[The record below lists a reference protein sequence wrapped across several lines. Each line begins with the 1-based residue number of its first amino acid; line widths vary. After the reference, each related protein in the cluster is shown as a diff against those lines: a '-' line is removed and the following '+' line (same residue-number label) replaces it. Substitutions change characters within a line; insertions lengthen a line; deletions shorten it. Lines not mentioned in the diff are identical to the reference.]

1 MKLNTTYIS
10 LISLLTLT
18 ACSSDLSDI
27 LNGNSGKEEVTF
39 TTTNLESSVVTRAG
53 FADGN
58 TAIFAKMK
66 SEANNKT
73 TQWTATTL
81 LASKDTTNSETS
93 TSSVSYNTVSDTRF
107 WDDTH
112 GRDANI
118 SVYAVA
124 IANNS
129 ETTNTASSLLS
140 APNQWTD
147 ATDTNSGLSFDYTVS
162 TAQNVATTSFDQY
175 DLVYSNN
182 ITKDTTD
189 ARLKFTPSSSD
200 NGHTGSFDKGSLL
213 FNHALTKITV
223 NLLKGNGFEGDFAS
237 AKTSV
242 KIGSSANQPTLKGN
256 FDVSSGKWALD
267 EKTTGEV
274 SATVG
279 TLLNSYNVDN
289 ATYDVIPTNAI
300 VMPGYTLRQSNTN
313 TALTINVSDNL
324 YYVSEANLYAAL
336 QDVLSLSKSSYAI
349 YAMAQGYHYIF
360 NIELNKT
367 GIKVTASLA
376 DWNSVVGE
384 TQNPSNARISVEFLN
399 VDGSSVQSNVN
410 LYRLLDEAPEISDD
424 YDGTNWNGNYG
435 SAATVETDGITDWYF
450 DSNKSYYHF
459 RTTNVTPTAVSAMT
473 ATNNDGGD
481 YVLISNG
488 KRDASDPIWG
498 APMKKGNTIS
508 YSSTSG
514 FTDCLI
520 SAIGPTLN
528 TIHLTQLHMLSQLD
542 IQLTTT
548 TGTDAVTLEG
558 STVVITGMSP
568 EGQVLMGSGKI
579 NATGTVTGVT
589 MTAPSEGTVAT
600 KPFTW
605 DVVPQTLSHIGLIIT
620 TGDHNKYVISDL
632 STIKE
637 TGTSSTISEWIPGTH
652 YTYTFDLRKTGVKAS
667 VSLADWTTKSASAP
681 VWF

>member
-81 LASKDTTNSETS
+81 LASKDETNSETS
-93 TSSVSYNTVSDTRF
+93 TSSVSYNTMSDTRF

-182 ITKDTTD
+182 ITNGTTTD
-189 ARLKFTPSSSD
+189 ARLKFTPSSD

-223 NLLKGNGFEGDFAS
+223 NLLKGNGFEGDFVS

-242 KIGSSANQPTLKGN
+242 MIGSSANQPTLKGN
-256 FDVSSGKWALD
+256 FDVSSGEWALD
-267 EKTTGEV
+267 ENTKGEV

-279 TLLNSYNVDN
+279 TLLNSYDVDN

-336 QDVLSLSKSSYAI
+336 QDVLSLSESSYA
-349 YAMAQGYHYIF
+349 MTQGYHYIF

-376 DWNSVVGE
+376 KWNSVVGE

-399 VDGSSVQSNVN
+399 VDGSSAQSKVN
-410 LYRLLDEAPEISDD
+410 LYRLLDEASEISDV
-424 YDGTNWNGNYG
+424 YVGKNWNGNYG

-481 YVLISNG
+481 YVSISSG

-498 APMKKGNTIS
+498 APMQGNTIS

-520 SAIGPTLN
+520 SAIGPTKN
-528 TIHLTQLHMLSQLD
+528 KIHLTQLHMLSQLD
-542 IQLTTT
+542 IYLTTT

-558 STVVITGMSP
+558 STVVITGMSH

-579 NATGTVTGVT
+579 KATGSVTDVP
-589 MTAPSEGTVAT
+589 MTAPSAGTVAT
-600 KPFTW
+600 TPFTW

-632 STIKE
+632 SKIVEK
-637 TGTSSTISEWIPGTH
+637 GTSSTISEWIPGTH
-652 YTYTFDLRKTGVKAS
+652 YTYTFNLKKTAVKAS
-667 VSLADWTTKSASAP
+667 VSLAGWTTKSASAP

>member
-256 FDVSSGKWALD
+256 FDVSSGEWTLD
-267 EKTTGEV
+267 EKTKGEV
-274 SATVG
+274 YATVG

-289 ATYDVIPTNAI
+289 ATYAVIPTNAI

-349 YAMAQGYHYIF
+349 AMAQGYHYIF

-399 VDGSSVQSNVN
+399 VDGSSAQSKVN

-424 YDGTNWNGNYG
+424 YVGTNWNGNYG

-473 ATNNDGGD
+473 ATKNDGGD
-481 YVLISNG
+481 YVLISSG
-488 KRDASDPIWG
+488 ERDASDPIWG
-498 APMKKGNTIS
+498 APMKGNTIS

-558 STVVITGMSP
+558 SKVVITGMSP

-579 NATGTVTGVT
+579 NATGTVTDVK

-632 STIKE
+632 STIEE
-637 TGTSSTISEWIPGTH
+637 TGTSSKISEWIPGTH

>member
-182 ITKDTTD
+182 ITNGTTTD
-189 ARLKFTPSSSD
+189 ARLKFTPSSD

-242 KIGSSANQPTLKGN
+242 MIGSSANQPTLKGN
-256 FDVSSGKWALD
+256 FDVASGEWALD
-267 EKTTGEV
+267 ENKKGEV
-274 SATVG
+274 YATVG

-289 ATYDVIPTNAI
+289 ATYNVIPTNAI

-336 QDVLSLSKSSYAI
+336 QDVLSLSESSYA
-349 YAMAQGYHYIF
+349 MTQGYHYIF

-399 VDGSSVQSNVN
+399 VDGSSAQSKVN
-410 LYRLLDEAPEISDD
+410 LYRLLDEASEISDV
-424 YDGTNWNGNYG
+424 YVGKNWNGNYG

-481 YVLISNG
+481 YVSISSG

-498 APMKKGNTIS
+498 APMQGNTIS

-520 SAIGPTLN
+520 SAIGPTKN
-528 TIHLTQLHMLSQLD
+528 KIHLTQLHMLSQLD
-542 IQLTTT
+542 IYLTTT

-558 STVVITGMSP
+558 STVVITGMSH

-579 NATGTVTGVT
+579 KATGSVTDVP
-589 MTAPSEGTVAT
+589 MTAPSAGTVAT
-600 KPFTW
+600 TPFTW

-632 STIKE
+632 SKIVEK
-637 TGTSSTISEWIPGTH
+637 GTSSTISEWIPGTH
-652 YTYTFDLRKTGVKAS
+652 YTYTFNLKKTAVKAS
-667 VSLADWTTKSASAP
+667 VSLAGWTTKSASAP

>member
-81 LASKDTTNSETS
+81 LASKDETNSATS

-129 ETTNTASSLLS
+129 KTTNTASSLLL

-182 ITKDTTD
+182 ITNGTTD
-189 ARLKFTPSSSD
+189 ARLKFTSSD

-242 KIGSSANQPTLKGN
+242 MIGSSANQPTLKGN
-256 FDVSSGKWALD
+256 FDVSSGEWALD
-267 EKTTGEV
+267 ENTKGEV

-279 TLLNSYNVDN
+279 TLLNS
-289 ATYDVIPTNAI
+289 YDVIPTNAI
-300 VMPGYTLRQSNTN
+300 VMPGYTLRRSNTN

-336 QDVLSLSKSSYAI
+336 QKVLSLSESS

-376 DWNSVVGE
+376 KWNSVVGK

-399 VDGSSVQSNVN
+399 VDGSSAQSNVN

-424 YDGTNWNGNYG
+424 YVGMNWNGNYG
-435 SAATVETDGITDWYF
+435 SAATVETNGITNWYF

-459 RTTNVTPTAVSAMT
+459 RTTNVTPTRVSAMT

-481 YVLISNG
+481 YVPISSG
-488 KRDASDPIWG
+488 KRNASDPIWG

-508 YSSTSG
+508 YSSTRG

-520 SAIGPTLN
+520 SAIGPTSN
-528 TIHLTQLHMLSQLD
+528 MIHLTQLHMLSQLD

-579 NATGTVTGVT
+579 NATGTVTDVT
-589 MTAPSEGTVAT
+589 MTAPSAGTVAT

-632 STIKE
+632 SKIVEK
-637 TGTSSTISEWIPGTH
+637 GTSSKISEWIPGTH
-652 YTYTFDLRKTGVKAS
+652 YTYTFDLRKTAVKAS

>member
-66 SEANNKT
+66 SEADNKT

-129 ETTNTASSLLS
+129 DTTNTASSLLL

-147 ATDTNSGLSFDYTVS
+147 STDTNSGLSFDYTVS

-189 ARLKFTPSSSD
+189 ARLKFTPSSD

-256 FDVSSGKWALD
+256 FDVSSGEWELD
-267 EKTTGEV
+267 
-274 SATVG
+274 
-279 TLLNSYNVDN
+279 
-289 ATYDVIPTNAI
+289 
-300 VMPGYTLRQSNTN
+300 
-313 TALTINVSDNL
+313 
-324 YYVSEANLYAAL
+324 
-336 QDVLSLSKSSYAI
+336 
-349 YAMAQGYHYIF
+349 
-360 NIELNKT
+360 
-367 GIKVTASLA
+367 
-376 DWNSVVGE
+376 
-384 TQNPSNARISVEFLN
+384 
-399 VDGSSVQSNVN
+399 
-410 LYRLLDEAPEISDD
+410 
-424 YDGTNWNGNYG
+424 
-435 SAATVETDGITDWYF
+435 
-450 DSNKSYYHF
+450 
-459 RTTNVTPTAVSAMT
+459 
-473 ATNNDGGD
+473 
-481 YVLISNG
+481 
-488 KRDASDPIWG
+488 
-498 APMKKGNTIS
+498 
-508 YSSTSG
+508 
-514 FTDCLI
+514 
-520 SAIGPTLN
+520 
-528 TIHLTQLHMLSQLD
+528 
-542 IQLTTT
+542 
-548 TGTDAVTLEG
+548 
-558 STVVITGMSP
+558 
-568 EGQVLMGSGKI
+568 
-579 NATGTVTGVT
+579 
-589 MTAPSEGTVAT
+589 
-600 KPFTW
+600 
-605 DVVPQTLSHIGLIIT
+605 
-620 TGDHNKYVISDL
+620 
-632 STIKE
+632 
-637 TGTSSTISEWIPGTH
+637 
-652 YTYTFDLRKTGVKAS
+652 
-667 VSLADWTTKSASAP
+667 
-681 VWF
+681 

>member
-140 APNQWTD
+140 AAPYQWTD
-147 ATDTNSGLSFDYTVS
+147 STDTNSGLSFDYTVS

-182 ITKDTTD
+182 ITNGTTD
-189 ARLKFTPSSSD
+189 ARLKFTPSSAD
-200 NGHTGSFDKGSLL
+200 NRHTGSFDKGSLL

-242 KIGSSANQPTLKGN
+242 MIGSSANQPTLKGN

-267 EKTTGEV
+267 ETKKGEV

-279 TLLNSYNVDN
+279 TLLKSYNVDN

-336 QDVLSLSKSSYAI
+336 QKVLSLSESSYAM
-349 YAMAQGYHYIF
+349 ALAQGYHYIF

-376 DWNSVVGE
+376 KWNSVVGE

-399 VDGSSVQSNVN
+399 VDGSSAQSNVN

-435 SAATVETDGITDWYF
+435 SAATVETGGITNWYF

-459 RTTNVTPTAVSAMT
+459 RTTNETPTPVSAMT

-481 YVLISNG
+481 YVSISNG
-488 KRDASDPIWG
+488 ERDASDPIWG

-508 YSSTSG
+508 YSSTNG
-514 FTDCLI
+514 FTNCLI

-528 TIHLTQLHMLSQLD
+528 TIHLTQLHMLSRLD

-558 STVVITGMSP
+558 STVVITGMNP

-579 NATGTVTGVT
+579 NATGAVTDVT
-589 MTAPSEGTVAT
+589 MTAPSAGTVAT

-605 DVVPQTLSHIGLIIT
+605 DVVPQTLSHIGVIIT

-632 STIKE
+632 STIEE
-637 TGTSSTISEWIPGTH
+637 TGTSSKISEWIPGTH
-652 YTYTFDLRKTGVKAS
+652 YTYTFKLKKTDVKAS

>member
-182 ITKDTTD
+182 ITNGTTD

-200 NGHTGSFDKGSLL
+200 NRHTGSFDKGSLL

-242 KIGSSANQPTLKGN
+242 MIGSSANQPTLKGN
-256 FDVSSGKWALD
+256 FDVSSGEWALD
-267 EKTTGEV
+267 ENKKGEV

-279 TLLNSYNVDN
+279 TLLNSYDVDN

-336 QDVLSLSKSSYAI
+336 QDVLSLSESS

-376 DWNSVVGE
+376 DWNSVVGK

-399 VDGSSVQSNVN
+399 VDGSSVQSKVN

-424 YDGTNWNGNYG
+424 YVGTNWNGNYG
-435 SAATVETDGITDWYF
+435 SAATVKTNGITDWYF

-481 YVLISNG
+481 YVSISSG
-488 KRDASDPIWG
+488 ERDASDPIWG
-498 APMKKGNTIS
+498 APMQGNTIS
-508 YSSTSG
+508 YSSTKG

-558 STVVITGMSP
+558 STVVITGMYP

-579 NATGTVTGVT
+579 NATGTPTDVT
-589 MTAPSEGTVAT
+589 MTAPSEGTV
-600 KPFTW
+600 FTW
-605 DVVPQTLSHIGLIIT
+605 DVVPQTLSQIGLIIT

-632 STIKE
+632 STIVE

-652 YTYTFDLRKTGVKAS
+652 YTYTFDLRKTDVKAS

>member
-182 ITKDTTD
+182 ITNGTTTD
-189 ARLKFTPSSSD
+189 ARLKFTPSSD

-242 KIGSSANQPTLKGN
+242 MIGSSANQPTLKGN
-256 FDVSSGKWALD
+256 FDVASGEWALD
-267 EKTTGEV
+267 ENKKGEV
-274 SATVG
+274 YATVG

-289 ATYDVIPTNAI
+289 ATYNVIPTNAI

-336 QDVLSLSKSSYAI
+336 QDVLSLSESSYA
-349 YAMAQGYHYIF
+349 MTQGYHYIF

-384 TQNPSNARISVEFLN
+384 TQNPSNARISVEFLT
-399 VDGSSVQSNVN
+399 VDGSSAQSKVN
-410 LYRLLDEAPEISDD
+410 LYRLLDEASEISDV
-424 YDGTNWNGNYG
+424 YVGKNWNGNYG

-481 YVLISNG
+481 YVSISSG

-498 APMKKGNTIS
+498 APMQGNTIS

-520 SAIGPTLN
+520 SAIGPTKN
-528 TIHLTQLHMLSQLD
+528 KIHLTQLHMLSQLD
-542 IQLTTT
+542 IYLTTT

-558 STVVITGMSP
+558 STVVITGMSH

-579 NATGTVTGVT
+579 KATGSVTDVP
-589 MTAPSEGTVAT
+589 MTAPSAGTVAT
-600 KPFTW
+600 TPFTW

-632 STIKE
+632 SKIVEK
-637 TGTSSTISEWIPGTH
+637 GTSSTISEWIPGTH
-652 YTYTFDLRKTGVKAS
+652 YTYTFNLKKTAVKAS
-667 VSLADWTTKSASAP
+667 VSLAGWTTKSASAP

>member
-81 LASKDTTNSETS
+81 LASKDTTNSKTS

-129 ETTNTASSLLS
+129 ETTNTASSLLL

-147 ATDTNSGLSFDYTVS
+147 STDTNSGLSFDYTVS

-182 ITKDTTD
+182 ITNGTTD
-189 ARLKFTPSSSD
+189 ARLKFTPSSD

-242 KIGSSANQPTLKGN
+242 MIGSSANQPTLKGN
-256 FDVSSGKWALD
+256 FDVASGEWALD
-267 EKTTGEV
+267 ETTKGEV

-289 ATYDVIPTNAI
+289 ATYAVIPTNAI

-336 QDVLSLSKSSYAI
+336 QDVLSLSESSYA
-349 YAMAQGYHYIF
+349 MVQGYHYIF

-399 VDGSSVQSNVN
+399 VDGSSAQSNVN
-410 LYRLLDEAPEISDD
+410 LYRLLDEASEISDD
-424 YDGTNWNGNYG
+424 YVGTNWNGNYG
-435 SAATVETDGITDWYF
+435 SAATVKTDGITDWYF

-498 APMKKGNTIS
+498 APMKGNTIS

-520 SAIGPTLN
+520 SAIGPTLK
-528 TIHLTQLHMLSQLD
+528 TIHLTQLHMLSRLD

-558 STVVITGMSP
+558 SEVVITGMSH

-579 NATGTVTGVT
+579 NATGSVKDVT
-589 MTAPSEGTVAT
+589 MTAPSAGTVAT
-600 KPFTW
+600 TPFTW

-632 STIKE
+632 STIVE

>member
-81 LASKDTTNSETS
+81 LASKDETNSETS
-93 TSSVSYNTVSDTRF
+93 TSSVSYYNKVSDTRF

-147 ATDTNSGLSFDYTVS
+147 STDTNSGLSFDYTVS

-182 ITKDTTD
+182 ITNGTTD
-189 ARLKFTPSSSD
+189 ARLKFTPSSD
-200 NGHTGSFDKGSLL
+200 NNGHTGSFDKGSLL

-223 NLLKGNGFEGDFAS
+223 NLLKGDGFEGDFVS

-242 KIGSSANQPTLKGN
+242 MIGSSANQPTLKGS
-256 FDVSSGKWALD
+256 FDVSSGKWTLD
-267 EKTTGEV
+267 EYTKGEV

-279 TLLNSYNVDN
+279 TLLNSYDVDN

-336 QDVLSLSKSSYAI
+336 QDVLSLSESS

-399 VDGSSVQSNVN
+399 VDGSSAQSNVN
-410 LYRLLDEAPEISDD
+410 LYRLLDEASEISDD
-424 YDGTNWNGNYG
+424 YVGKNWNGNYG

-459 RTTNVTPTAVSAMT
+459 RTTNMTPTAVSAMT
-473 ATNNDGGD
+473 ATNKDGGD
-481 YVLISNG
+481 YVSISSGERN
-488 KRDASDPIWG
+488 ASDPIWG
-498 APMKKGNTIS
+498 APMKGNTIS

-579 NATGTVTGVT
+579 NATGTVTDVT
-589 MTAPSEGTVAT
+589 MTAPSAGTVAT
-600 KPFTW
+600 EPFTW

-632 STIKE
+632 STIVE
-637 TGTSSTISEWIPGTH
+637 EGTSSTISEWIPGT
-652 YTYTFDLRKTGVKAS
+652 YYKYTFELRKTDVKAS

>member
-81 LASKDTTNSETS
+81 LASKDETNSETS

-140 APNQWTD
+140 AAPYQWTD
-147 ATDTNSGLSFDYTVS
+147 STDTNSGLSFDYTVS

-223 NLLKGNGFEGDFAS
+223 NLLKGNGFEGDFVS

-256 FDVSSGKWALD
+256 FDVSSGKWELD
-267 EKTTGEV
+267 ETKKGEV

-336 QDVLSLSKSSYAI
+336 QKVLSLSESS

-376 DWNSVVGE
+376 KWNSVVGE

-399 VDGSSVQSNVN
+399 VDGSSAQSSVN
-410 LYRLLDEAPEISDD
+410 LYRLLDEAPKISDD
-424 YDGTNWNGNYG
+424 YDGKNWNGNYG
-435 SAATVETDGITDWYF
+435 SAATVETDGITNWYF

-459 RTTNVTPTAVSAMT
+459 RTTNVTPT
-473 ATNNDGGD
+473 NNDGGD
-481 YVLISNG
+481 YVSISNG

-498 APMKKGNTIS
+498 APMKGNTIR
-508 YSSTSG
+508 YSSTRG

-558 STVVITGMSP
+558 STVVITGMNP

-579 NATGTVTGVT
+579 NATGTVKDVT

-605 DVVPQTLSHIGLIIT
+605 DVVPQTLSYIGLIIT
-620 TGDHNKYVISDL
+620 TGDYNKYVISDL

-637 TGTSSTISEWIPGTH
+637 TVTSSTISEWIPGTH

>member
-289 ATYDVIPTNAI
+289 ATYAVIPTNAI

-399 VDGSSVQSNVN
+399 VDGSSAQSNVN
-410 LYRLLDEAPEISDD
+410 LYRLLDEAPEISDN

-435 SAATVETDGITDWYF
+435 SAATVGTNGITNWYF

-459 RTTNVTPTAVSAMT
+459 RTTNVTPT
-473 ATNNDGGD
+473 NNDGGD
-481 YVLISNG
+481 YVLISSG
-488 KRDASDPIWG
+488 ERDASDPIWG

-520 SAIGPTLN
+520 SAIGPTLK
-528 TIHLTQLHMLSQLD
+528 TIHLTQLHMLSRLD
-542 IQLTTT
+542 IQLKTT

-558 STVVITGMSP
+558 SKVVITGMSP

-579 NATGTVTGVT
+579 NATGTVTDVP
-589 MTAPSEGTVAT
+589 MTAPSAGTVAT

-605 DVVPQTLSHIGLIIT
+605 DVVPQTLSQIGLIIT
-620 TGDHNKYVISDL
+620 TGDHNKYVISNL

>member
-81 LASKDTTNSETS
+81 LASKDETNSATS

-129 ETTNTASSLLS
+129 DTTNTASSLLS

-189 ARLKFTPSSSD
+189 ARLKFTPSSD

-242 KIGSSANQPTLKGN
+242 MIGSSANQPTLKGN
-256 FDVSSGKWALD
+256 FDVSSGEWALD
-267 EKTTGEV
+267 ENTKGEV

-279 TLLNSYNVDN
+279 TLLNSYDVDN

-336 QDVLSLSKSSYAI
+336 QDVLSLSESS

-399 VDGSSVQSNVN
+399 VVGSSPQSDVN

-424 YDGTNWNGNYG
+424 YVGMNWNGNYG
-435 SAATVETDGITDWYF
+435 SAATVKTNGITNWYF

-481 YVLISNG
+481 YVSISNG
-488 KRDASDPIWG
+488 KRNASDPIWG

-508 YSSTSG
+508 YSSTRG

-558 STVVITGMSP
+558 STVVITGMRP

-579 NATGTVTGVT
+579 NATGSVKDVP
-589 MTAPSEGTVAT
+589 MTAPSEGTVA
-600 KPFTW
+600 FTW

-620 TGDHNKYVISDL
+620 TGDYNKYVISDL

-637 TGTSSTISEWIPGTH
+637 TRTSSTISEWIPGTH
-652 YTYTFDLRKTGVKAS
+652 YTYTFNLKKTAVKAS
-667 VSLADWTTKSASAP
+667 VSLAGWTTKSASAP

>member
-140 APNQWTD
+140 AAPYQWTD
-147 ATDTNSGLSFDYTVS
+147 STDTNSGLSFDYTVS

-182 ITKDTTD
+182 ITNGTTD

-200 NGHTGSFDKGSLL
+200 NRHTGSFDKGSLL

-242 KIGSSANQPTLKGN
+242 MIGSSANQPTLKGN
-256 FDVSSGKWALD
+256 FDVASGEWALD

-274 SATVG
+274 YATVG

-289 ATYDVIPTNAI
+289 ATYNVIPTNAI

-336 QDVLSLSKSSYAI
+336 QKVLSLWESS
-349 YAMAQGYHYIF
+349 YAMAQR
-360 NIELNKT
+360 L
-367 GIKVTASLA
+367 SL
-376 DWNSVVGE
+376 
-384 TQNPSNARISVEFLN
+384 
-399 VDGSSVQSNVN
+399 
-410 LYRLLDEAPEISDD
+410 
-424 YDGTNWNGNYG
+424 
-435 SAATVETDGITDWYF
+435 YF
-450 DSNKSYYHF
+450 QY
-459 RTTNVTPTAVSAMT
+459 
-473 ATNNDGGD
+473 
-481 YVLISNG
+481 
-488 KRDASDPIWG
+488 
-498 APMKKGNTIS
+498 
-508 YSSTSG
+508 
-514 FTDCLI
+514 
-520 SAIGPTLN
+520 
-528 TIHLTQLHMLSQLD
+528 
-542 IQLTTT
+542 
-548 TGTDAVTLEG
+548 
-558 STVVITGMSP
+558 
-568 EGQVLMGSGKI
+568 
-579 NATGTVTGVT
+579 
-589 MTAPSEGTVAT
+589 
-600 KPFTW
+600 
-605 DVVPQTLSHIGLIIT
+605 
-620 TGDHNKYVISDL
+620 
-632 STIKE
+632 
-637 TGTSSTISEWIPGTH
+637 
-652 YTYTFDLRKTGVKAS
+652 
-667 VSLADWTTKSASAP
+667 
-681 VWF
+681 

>member
-66 SEANNKT
+66 SEADNKT

-182 ITKDTTD
+182 ITNGTTD
-189 ARLKFTPSSSD
+189 ARLKFTRSSDSD

-223 NLLKGNGFEGDFAS
+223 NLLKGNGFEGDFVS

-242 KIGSSANQPTLKGN
+242 MIGSSANQPTLKGN
-256 FDVSSGKWALD
+256 FDVASGEWALD
-267 EKTTGEV
+267 ENKKGEV
-274 SATVG
+274 YATVG

-289 ATYDVIPTNAI
+289 ATYNVIPTNAI

-313 TALTINVSDNL
+313 TALTITVSDNL

-336 QDVLSLSKSSYAI
+336 QKVLSLSESS

-399 VDGSSVQSNVN
+399 VDGSSAQSNVN

-435 SAATVETDGITDWYF
+435 SAATVETNGITNWYF

-459 RTTNVTPTAVSAMT
+459 RTTNVTPTK
-473 ATNNDGGD
+473 NDGGD
-481 YVLISNG
+481 YVSISSG
-488 KRDASDPIWG
+488 ERDASDPIWG

-508 YSSTSG
+508 YSSTRG

-528 TIHLTQLHMLSQLD
+528 TIHLTQLHMLSRLD

-548 TGTDAVTLEG
+548 TGTDAVTLER

-579 NATGTVTGVT
+579 NATGTVTDVA
-589 MTAPSEGTVAT
+589 MTAPSAGTVAT
-600 KPFTW
+600 TPFTW

>member
-112 GRDANI
+112 GREANI

-162 TAQNVATTSFDQY
+162 KAQNVATTSFDQY

-182 ITKDTTD
+182 ITNGTTD
-189 ARLKFTPSSSD
+189 ARLKFTPSSD
-200 NGHTGSFDKGSLL
+200 NNGHTGSFDKGSLL

-242 KIGSSANQPTLKGN
+242 MIGSSANQPTLKGN
-256 FDVSSGKWALD
+256 FDVSSGEWALD
-267 EKTTGEV
+267 ENTKGEV

-289 ATYDVIPTNAI
+289 ATYAVIPTNAI

-313 TALTINVSDNL
+313 TALTITVSDNL

-336 QDVLSLSKSSYAI
+336 QDVLSLSESS

-399 VDGSSVQSNVN
+399 VDGSSAQSNVN

-424 YDGTNWNGNYG
+424 YVGMNWNGNYG
-435 SAATVETDGITDWYF
+435 SAATVETDGITNWYF

-459 RTTNVTPTAVSAMT
+459 RTTNVTPKA
-473 ATNNDGGD
+473 NNDGWD
-481 YVLISNG
+481 YVPISNG
-488 KRDASDPIWG
+488 KRYASNPIWG
-498 APMKKGNTIS
+498 APMKGNTIS
-508 YSSTSG
+508 YSSTNG
-514 FTDCLI
+514 FTNCLI
-520 SAIGPTLN
+520 SAIGPTWN

-542 IQLTTT
+542 IYLTTT

-558 STVVITGMSP
+558 STVVITGMNP

-579 NATGTVTGVT
+579 NATGTVKDVT
-589 MTAPSEGTVAT
+589 MTAPSAGTVAT
-600 KPFTW
+600 TPFTW

-632 STIKE
+632 STIVE

-652 YTYTFDLRKTGVKAS
+652 YTYTFDLRKTDVKAS

>member
-81 LASKDTTNSETS
+81 LASKDETNSETS

-112 GRDANI
+112 GREANI

-129 ETTNTASSLLS
+129 ETTNTASSLLL

-189 ARLKFTPSSSD
+189 ARLKFTPSSV

-242 KIGSSANQPTLKGN
+242 MIGSSANQPTLKGN
-256 FDVSSGKWALD
+256 FDVSSGEWALD
-267 EKTTGEV
+267 ETTKGEV

-279 TLLNSYNVDN
+279 TLLNSYDVDN

-336 QDVLSLSKSSYAI
+336 QDVLSLSESS

-399 VDGSSVQSNVN
+399 VDGSSAQSDVN
-410 LYRLLDEAPEISDD
+410 LYRLLDEAPKISDD
-424 YDGTNWNGNYG
+424 YVGTNWNGNYG
-435 SAATVETDGITDWYF
+435 SAATVETDGITNWYF

-488 KRDASDPIWG
+488 KRNASDPIWG
-498 APMKKGNTIS
+498 APMKGNTIS
-508 YSSTSG
+508 YSSTRG

-542 IQLTTT
+542 IYLTTT

-579 NATGTVTGVT
+579 NATGSVKDVT

-632 STIKE
+632 SKIVEK
-637 TGTSSTISEWIPGTH
+637 GTSSTISEWIPGTH
-652 YTYTFDLRKTGVKAS
+652 YKYTFDLKKTAVKAS
-667 VSLADWTTKSASAP
+667 VSLAGWTTKSASAP

>member
-81 LASKDTTNSETS
+81 LASKDETNSETS

-129 ETTNTASSLLS
+129 ETTNTASSLLL

-147 ATDTNSGLSFDYTVS
+147 STDTNSGLSFDYTVS

-189 ARLKFTPSSSD
+189 ARLKFTRSSD

-256 FDVSSGKWALD
+256 FDVASGKWALD
-267 EKTTGEV
+267 ENKKGEV

-336 QDVLSLSKSSYAI
+336 QKVLSLSESSYA
-349 YAMAQGYHYIF
+349 MDQGHHYIF

-376 DWNSVVGE
+376 KWNSVVGE

-399 VDGSSVQSNVN
+399 VDGSSAQSNVN
-410 LYRLLDEAPEISDD
+410 LYRLLDEASEISDN
-424 YDGTNWNGNYG
+424 YDGTNWNGKYG
-435 SAATVETDGITDWYF
+435 SAATVKTNGITDWYF

-459 RTTNVTPTAVSAMT
+459 RTTNVTPTK
-473 ATNNDGGD
+473 NDGGD
-481 YVLISNG
+481 YVSISNG

-498 APMKKGNTIS
+498 APMKGNTIR
-508 YSSTSG
+508 YSSTRG

-558 STVVITGMSP
+558 STVVITGMNP

-579 NATGTVTGVT
+579 NATGTVKDVT

-605 DVVPQTLSHIGLIIT
+605 DVVPQTLSYIGLIIT
-620 TGDHNKYVISDL
+620 TGDYNKYVISDL
-632 STIKE
+632 STIVE
-637 TGTSSTISEWIPGTH
+637 TGTPSTISEWIPGTH

>member
-81 LASKDTTNSETS
+81 LASKDETNSETS

-162 TAQNVATTSFDQY
+162 KAQNVATTSFDQY

-182 ITKDTTD
+182 ITNGTTD

-200 NGHTGSFDKGSLL
+200 NRHTGSFDKGSLL

-279 TLLNSYNVDN
+279 TLLNSYDVDT

-313 TALTINVSDNL
+313 TALTITVSDNL

-336 QDVLSLSKSSYAI
+336 QKVLSLSESS

-399 VDGSSVQSNVN
+399 VDGSSAQSNVN

-435 SAATVETDGITDWYF
+435 SAATVETNGITNWYF

-459 RTTNVTPTAVSAMT
+459 RTTNVTPT
-473 ATNNDGGD
+473 NNDGGD
-481 YVLISNG
+481 YVSISNG

-508 YSSTSG
+508 YSSTNG
-514 FTDCLI
+514 FTNCLI
-520 SAIGPTLN
+520 SAIGPTLY
-528 TIHLTQLHMLSQLD
+528 TIHLTQLHMLSRLD

-558 STVVITGMSP
+558 STVVITGMNP
-568 EGQVLMGSGKI
+568 KGQVLMGSGKI
-579 NATGTVTGVT
+579 NATGTVTDVT
-589 MTAPSEGTVAT
+589 MTAPSAGTVAT

-632 STIKE
+632 STIVE

-652 YTYTFDLRKTGVKAS
+652 YTYTFDLRKTAVKAS

>member
-81 LASKDTTNSETS
+81 LASKDETNSATS

-129 ETTNTASSLLS
+129 ETTNTASSLLL

-182 ITKDTTD
+182 ITNGTTD
-189 ARLKFTPSSSD
+189 ARLKFTPSSV

-242 KIGSSANQPTLKGN
+242 MIGSSANQPTLKGN
-256 FDVSSGKWALD
+256 FDVSSGKWELD
-267 EKTTGEV
+267 ETKKGEV

-300 VMPGYTLRQSNTN
+300 VMPGYSLRESNTN
-313 TALTINVSDNL
+313 TALTINVSDNV
-324 YYVSEANLYAAL
+324 YYVSEANLYSAL
-336 QDVLSLSKSSYAI
+336 QSALTLSDGTYALL
-349 YAMAQGYHYIF
+349 QGYHYIF

-376 DWNSVVGE
+376 DWNSVTGE

-399 VDGSSVQSNVN
+399 VDGSTAQSKVS
-410 LYRLLDEAPEISDD
+410 LYRLLDEASEITDTYEGD
-424 YDGTNWNGNYG
+424 NWNGNYG
-435 SAATVETDGITDWYF
+435 SAATVGTDGTTDWYF

-459 RTTNVTPTAVSAMT
+459 RTTNLTPTTVSPIT
-473 ATNNDGGD
+473 ASNADGGD
-481 YVLISNG
+481 YITISAG
-488 KRDASDPIWG
+488 ERDASDPVWG
-498 APMKKGNTIS
+498 APMKSGSTIS
-508 YSSTSG
+508 YSSANGYSS
-514 FTDCLI
+514 CLTT
-520 SAIGPTLN
+520 AIGPTST

-542 IQLTTT
+542 IQLVTTS
-548 TGTDAVTLEG
+548 GTDAVTLEG

-568 EGQVLMGSGKI
+568 EGQVLMGSGKVT
-579 NATGTVTGVT
+579 ATGTIADVT
-589 MTAPSEGTVAT
+589 MTSPAVGTVASE
-600 KPFTW
+600 PFTW
-605 DVVPQTLSHIGLIIT
+605 DVVPQSLTNIGLIIT
-620 TGDHNKYVISDL
+620 TGDNNKYVISDL
-632 STIKE
+632 SSIIE
-637 TGTSSTISEWIPGTH
+637 SGTSTAISEWLPGTH
-652 YTYTFDLRKTGVKAS
+652 YTYTFNLKKTGVKAS
-667 VSLADWTTKSASAP
+667 VSLADWAKKSASAD

>member
-112 GRDANI
+112 GREANI

-129 ETTNTASSLLS
+129 ETTNTASSLLL

-147 ATDTNSGLSFDYTVS
+147 STDTNSGLSFDYTVS

-182 ITKDTTD
+182 ITNGTTD
-189 ARLKFTPSSSD
+189 ARLKFTPSSD

-242 KIGSSANQPTLKGN
+242 MIGSSANQPTLKGN
-256 FDVSSGKWALD
+256 FDVSSGEWELD
-267 EKTTGEV
+267 ETTKGEV

-336 QDVLSLSKSSYAI
+336 QDVLSLSESS

-376 DWNSVVGE
+376 KWNSVVGK

-399 VDGSSVQSNVN
+399 VDGSSVQSKVN

-424 YDGTNWNGNYG
+424 YVGMNWNGNYG
-435 SAATVETDGITDWYF
+435 SAATVETNGITDWYF

-459 RTTNVTPTAVSAMT
+459 RTTNVTPTK
-473 ATNNDGGD
+473 NDGGD
-481 YVLISNG
+481 YVPISSGERN
-488 KRDASDPIWG
+488 ASDPIWG
-498 APMKKGNTIS
+498 APMKGNIS

-520 SAIGPTLN
+520 SAIGPTTN

-542 IQLTTT
+542 IQLKTT

-558 STVVITGMSP
+558 SKVVITGMSP
-568 EGQVLMGSGKI
+568 EGHVLMGSGKI
-579 NATGTVTGVT
+579 NATGTVDVT
-589 MTAPSEGTVAT
+589 MTAPSAGTVAT
-600 KPFTW
+600 EPFTW

-620 TGDHNKYVISDL
+620 TGDNNKYVISDL

-652 YTYTFDLRKTGVKAS
+652 YTYTFDLRKTAVKAS
-667 VSLADWTTKSASAP
+667 VSLAGWTTKSASAP

>member
-129 ETTNTASSLLS
+129 ETTNTASSLLL

-147 ATDTNSGLSFDYTVS
+147 STDTNSGLSFDYTVS
-162 TAQNVATTSFDQY
+162 TAQTVATTSFDQY

-182 ITKDTTD
+182 ITNGTTD
-189 ARLKFTPSSSD
+189 ARLKFTSSD

-242 KIGSSANQPTLKGN
+242 MIGSSANQPTLKGN
-256 FDVSSGKWALD
+256 FDVASGEWALD
-267 EKTTGEV
+267 ENKKGEV
-274 SATVG
+274 YATVG

-289 ATYDVIPTNAI
+289 ATYNVIPTNAI

-336 QDVLSLSKSSYAI
+336 QDVLSLSESS

-399 VDGSSVQSNVN
+399 VDGSSAQSKVN
-410 LYRLLDEAPEISDD
+410 LYRLLDEASEISDV
-424 YDGTNWNGNYG
+424 YVGKNWNGNYG

-498 APMKKGNTIS
+498 APMKGNTIS

-542 IQLTTT
+542 IYLTTT
-548 TGTDAVTLEG
+548 TGTDAVNLEG
-558 STVVITGMSP
+558 STVVITGMNH

-579 NATGTVTGVT
+579 NTTGAVTDVT
-589 MTAPSEGTVAT
+589 MTAPSAGTVAT

-620 TGDHNKYVISDL
+620 TGDNNKYVISDL
-632 STIKE
+632 STIVE

-652 YTYTFDLRKTGVKAS
+652 YKYTFNLQKTDVKAS
-667 VSLADWTTKSASAP
+667 VSLAGWTTKSASAP